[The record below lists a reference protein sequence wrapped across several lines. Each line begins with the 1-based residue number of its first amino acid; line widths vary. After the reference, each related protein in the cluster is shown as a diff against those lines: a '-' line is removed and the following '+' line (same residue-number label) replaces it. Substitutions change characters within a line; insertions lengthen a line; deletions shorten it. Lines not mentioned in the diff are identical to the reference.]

1 MSLHYTAGVL
11 APLLAAQLITGTGD
25 ILVAMILVS
34 SVPLLLYAALI
45 GAVRERTDAEP
56 LPRRQN

>member
-1 MSLHYTAGVL
+1 
-11 APLLAAQLITGTGD
+11 LLAAQLITGTGD

-45 GAVRERTDAEP
+45 GAVRERTDKEP
-56 LPRRQN
+56 VLRMQN